1 MGDFLLELRRGRS
14 DWWAR
19 RGEVECSA
27 SSVLASNS
35 ARCSVS
41 LAGMRVTEQL
51 SEQLPCRRF
60 RMGMGNRRHTV
71 LMNSIR

>member
-1 MGDFLLELRRGRS
+1 MGDVLLELCRGRC

-19 RGEVECSA
+19 RGEGGCSA

-35 ARCSVS
+35 ARCFVS

-51 SEQLPCRRF
+51 SVQLPCRRF
-60 RMGMGNRRHTV
+60 RMGMGNRRHTI
-71 LMNSIR
+71 LMNSSR